1 MLLLQFEVI
10 FEKHRI
16 MNSIVLHDKRFKICM
31 TAAQI
36 DEAVSRV
43 AEKMNADLKDVDTP
57 VFLSILNGSF
67 MFTADLMRKVEIN
80 SDIVFVK
87 LASYEGTSSTGNVKQ
102 ILGLPKSVEGRTVI
116 VVEDIVETG
125 NTIEEVYKILKD
137 AGAAQIRICTLL
149 FKPDA
154 YKKSI
159 PIDYA
164 ALQIPND
171 FIVGYGLDYN
181 QLGRQYKDIYV
192 LDESGE

>member
-1 MLLLQFEVI
+1 
-10 FEKHRI
+10 
-16 MNSIVLHDKRFKICM
+16 MNSIVLHDKKFKICM

-36 DEAVSRV
+36 DEAVAKV
-43 AEKMNADLKDVDTP
+43 AEKINADMKDVEVP
-57 VFLSILNGSF
+57 IFLCILNGSF
-67 MFTADLMRKVEIN
+67 MFTADLMRKVDIQ

-102 ILGLPKSVEGRTVI
+102 ILGLSKSVEGRTVV

-125 NTIEEVYKILKD
+125 NTIEEIHRILKD
-137 AGAAQIRICTLL
+137 AGAAQIKICTLL
-149 FKPDA
+149 FKPEA
-154 YKKSI
+154 YKKPI
-159 PIDYA
+159 PIDYP
-164 ALQIPND
+164 ALSIPND

>member
-1 MLLLQFEVI
+1 MKLYL
-10 FEKHRI
+10 EKTCT
-16 MNSIVLHDKRFKICM
+16 MNTIVLHDKKFKICM

-36 DEAVSRV
+36 DEAVAKV
-43 AEKMNADLKDVDTP
+43 AEKMNADLKDVDVP
-57 VFLSILNGSF
+57 IFLCILNGSF
-67 MFTADLMRKVEIN
+67 MFTADLMRKIDVK
-80 SDIVFVK
+80 SDVVFVK
-87 LASYEGTSSTGNVKQ
+87 VASYDGTSSTGSVKQ
-102 ILGLPKSVEGRTVI
+102 ILGLSKSVEGRTVI

-125 NTIEEVYKILKD
+125 NTIEEIHKILAD
-137 AGAAQIRICTLL
+137 AGAAEVKICTLL

>member
-1 MLLLQFEVI
+1 M
-10 FEKHRI
+10 
-16 MNSIVLHDKRFKICM
+16 STIVLHDKKFKICM
-31 TAAQI
+31 PAAQI
-36 DEAVSRV
+36 DEAVTKV
-43 AEKMNADLKDVDTP
+43 AEKLNADLKDVDVP
-57 VFLSILNGSF
+57 IFLCTLNGSF
-67 MFTADLMRKVEIN
+67 MFTADLMRKIDVK

-87 LASYEGTSSTGNVKQ
+87 LASYEGTSSTGKVKQ
-102 ILGLPKSVEGRTVI
+102 IFGLTKSIVGRTIV

-125 NTIEEVYKILKD
+125 NTIEELYRILTE
-137 AGAAQIRICTLL
+137 AGAGDIKICTLL
-149 FKPDA
+149 YKPDA
-154 YKKSI
+154 YKKTI

>member
-1 MLLLQFEVI
+1 MSSV
-10 FEKHRI
+10 
-16 MNSIVLHDKRFKICM
+16 VLHDKKFKICM

-36 DEAVSRV
+36 DNAVAKV
-43 AEKMNADLKDVDTP
+43 AEKINTDLKDVDVP
-57 VFLSILNGSF
+57 IFLSILNGSF
-67 MFTADLMRKVEIN
+67 MFTADLMRKIEVK
-80 SDIVFVK
+80 SDVVFVK
-87 LASYEGTSSTGNVKQ
+87 LASYQGTESTGEVKQ
-102 ILGLPKSVEGRTVI
+102 IVGLTKGVEGKTVV

-125 NTIEEVYKILKD
+125 NTIEEIHKILKD
-137 AGAAQIRICTLL
+137 AGAADIKICTLL
-149 FKPDA
+149 YKPDA
-154 YKKSI
+154 YKKDI

>member
-1 MLLLQFEVI
+1 MKLFL
-10 FEKHRI
+10 EKTCT
-16 MNSIVLHDKRFKICM
+16 MNTIVLHDKKFKICM

-36 DEAVSRV
+36 DEAVSKV
-43 AEKMNADLKDVDTP
+43 ADKMNADLKDVDVP
-57 VFLSILNGSF
+57 IFLCILNGSF
-67 MFTADLMRKVEIN
+67 MFTADLMRKIDVK
-80 SDIVFVK
+80 SDVVFIKV
-87 LASYEGTSSTGNVKQ
+87 ASYDGTSSTGSVKQ
-102 ILGLPKSVEGRTVI
+102 ILGLSKSVEGRTVI

-125 NTIEEVYKILKD
+125 NTIEEIHKILAG
-137 AGAAQIRICTLL
+137 AGAAEVKICTLL

-192 LDESGE
+192 LDEGEGE

>member
-1 MLLLQFEVI
+1 
-10 FEKHRI
+10 
-16 MNSIVLHDKRFKICM
+16 MNTVVLHDKKFKICM

-36 DEAVSRV
+36 DQAVAKV
-43 AEKMNADLKDVDTP
+43 AEKINTDLKDVDVP
-57 VFLSILNGSF
+57 IFLSILNGSF
-67 MFTADLMRKVEIN
+67 MFTADLMRKIEVK
-80 SDIVFVK
+80 SDVVFVK
-87 LASYEGTSSTGNVKQ
+87 LASYQGTESTGEVKQ
-102 ILGLPKSVEGRTVI
+102 IVGLTKGVEGKTVI

-125 NTIEEVYKILKD
+125 NTIEEIHKILKD
-137 AGAAQIRICTLL
+137 AGAADIKICTLL
-149 FKPDA
+149 YKPDA
-154 YKKSI
+154 YKKNI

>member
-1 MLLLQFEVI
+1 
-10 FEKHRI
+10 
-16 MNSIVLHDKRFKICM
+16 MNTVVLHDKKFKICM

-36 DEAVSRV
+36 DNAVAKV
-43 AEKMNADLKDVDTP
+43 AEKINTDLKDVDVP
-57 VFLSILNGSF
+57 IFLSILNGSF
-67 MFTADLMRKVEIN
+67 MFTADLMRKIEVK
-80 SDIVFVK
+80 SDVVFVK
-87 LASYEGTSSTGNVKQ
+87 LASYQGTESTGEVKQ
-102 ILGLPKSVEGRTVI
+102 IVGLTKGVEGKTVV

-125 NTIEEVYKILKD
+125 NTIEEIHKILKD
-137 AGAAQIRICTLL
+137 AGAADIKICTLL
-149 FKPDA
+149 YKPDA
-154 YKKSI
+154 YKKDI

>member
-1 MLLLQFEVI
+1 MSTV
-10 FEKHRI
+10 
-16 MNSIVLHDKRFKICM
+16 VLHDKKFKICM

-36 DEAVSRV
+36 DNAVAKV
-43 AEKMNADLKDVDTP
+43 AEKINTDLKDVDVP
-57 VFLSILNGSF
+57 IFLSILNGSF
-67 MFTADLMRKVEIN
+67 MFTADLMRKIEVK
-80 SDIVFVK
+80 SDVVFVK
-87 LASYEGTSSTGNVKQ
+87 LASYQGTESTGEVKQ
-102 ILGLPKSVEGRTVI
+102 IVGLTKGVEGKTVV

-125 NTIEEVYKILKD
+125 NTIEEIHKILKD
-137 AGAAQIRICTLL
+137 AGAANIKICTLL
-149 FKPDA
+149 YKPDA
-154 YKKSI
+154 YKKDI